1 MNKAGRCVPLGH
13 LMSQSS
19 LHSPFLRRR
28 GVQCLEGRQI
38 AEGAERKGLP
48 WGEPAPAKQL
58 RLPDPFPE
66 SYSVILPRV
75 GFPGMA
81 VDLQR

>member
-1 MNKAGRCVPLGH
+1 MPLGH
-13 LMSQSS
+13 LRSQSS

-75 GFPGMA
+75 GFAGVA